1 MKIDK
6 KMTGLL
12 SLVFGLLILIKPD
25 VLALLVAIYLIIF
38 GALELSEAA

>member
-12 SLVFGLLILIKPD
+12 SLVFGVLILVKPD
-25 VLALLVAIYLIIF
+25 ILALLVAIYLIVF
-38 GALELSEAA
+38 GALELAGK